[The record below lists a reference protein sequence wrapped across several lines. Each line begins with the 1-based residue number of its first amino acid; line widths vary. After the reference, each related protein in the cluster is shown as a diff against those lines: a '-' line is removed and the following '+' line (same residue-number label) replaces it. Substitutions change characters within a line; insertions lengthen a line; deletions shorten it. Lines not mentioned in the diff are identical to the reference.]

1 MDNYLSPKKTKHY
14 VENIM
19 KHNWE
24 MKTFEYDKF
33 MERQYKR
40 LDEKENFIILEK
52 SKLTEIDADDIASLV
67 KKSIRKHHDVKSQMG
82 EDYDR

>member
-1 MDNYLSPKKTKHY
+1 
-14 VENIM
+14 M

-82 EDYDR
+82 EDYD